1 MYFDLSN
8 YYLDFSHSINYNLN
22 NTAEGTN
29 LKSKNPE
36 YRTNNTKVNELVKY
50 IAWSEEAQRQT
61 KRTSTRTWVLLTLNN
76 FSTFAIISIVYFS

>member
-61 KRTSTRTWVLLTLNN
+61 KRTSTRTGVLLTLNN